1 MKKILFYLIL
11 IVALCVPAS
20 AGAFRG
26 DDLNL
31 TDEQKVQ
38 LKEIWTEA
46 GDEIRPLVEELK
58 TLIGE
63 MEELILSVEEIDTGE
78 GSNAALLT
86 GEIIGVRTEIMGI
99 KANAKLKAANV
110 LTLEQREIVVEKKKN
125 RRERREKRRERF
137 EEHQKGVDP
146 LSSLSIPE

>member
-1 MKKILFYLIL
+1 MRKILLSLIL
-11 IVALCVPAS
+11 VFALCVPCS

-31 TDEQKVQ
+31 TDEQRAQ

-46 GDEIRPLVEELK
+46 GDEIRPLAEELK
-58 TLIGE
+58 NLMDE
-63 MEELILSVEEIDTGE
+63 MEELILSVEQIDTGE
-78 GSNAALLT
+78 GSEAALLNE
-86 GEIIGVRTEIMGI
+86 EIIRVKTQIMKI

-110 LTLEQREIVVEKKKN
+110 LTLGQREIVVEKKKE

-137 EEHQKGVDP
+137 EEYQKGVDSLP
-146 LSSLSIPE
+146 SLSAPE

>member
-1 MKKILFYLIL
+1 MRKLLLNLIL
-11 IVALCVPAS
+11 VVALCVPVS

-31 TDEQKVQ
+31 TDEQKTQ

-46 GDEIRPLVEELK
+46 GDEIRPLGEELK
-58 TLIGE
+58 TLMAE
-63 MEELILSVEEIDTGE
+63 MEELILSVEEIDTSE
-78 GSNAALLT
+78 GSEAALLN
-86 GEIIGVRTEIMGI
+86 EQIIGVRMQIMEI

-110 LTLEQREIVVEKKKN
+110 LTLEQREIVVEKKKE

-137 EEHQKGVDP
+137 EEYQKGVDTLP
-146 LSSLSIPE
+146 